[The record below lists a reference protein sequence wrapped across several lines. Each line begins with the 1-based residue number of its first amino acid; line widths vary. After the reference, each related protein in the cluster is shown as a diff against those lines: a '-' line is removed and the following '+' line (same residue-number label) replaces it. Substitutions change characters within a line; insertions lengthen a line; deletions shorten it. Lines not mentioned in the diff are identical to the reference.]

1 MNAKTCHSVKDAIK
15 FLEKVAKKLKS
26 DDEAILFDGVIE
38 GKSPRFEKR
47 SLFLDLS
54 RHFFGKESVLK
65 LIRLMEP
72 LEFNQLHLRLSD
84 DEGWRIEIPGIPELT
99 DIGANRCHD
108 PSGKRL
114 PDFSLNSHAVGI
126 AVPWPYSFKIDFV
139 RNSISESAA

>member
-26 DDEAILFDGVIE
+26 DDKAILFDGAIE

-54 RHFFGKESVLK
+54 RHFYGKDSVLK

-84 DEGWRIEIPGIPELT
+84 DEGWRIEVPGIPELT
-99 DIGANRCHD
+99 EIGANRCHD
-108 PSGKRL
+108 PSGRRVK
-114 PDFSLNSHAVGI
+114 S
-126 AVPWPYSFKIDFV
+126 
-139 RNSISESAA
+139 